1 MTETKKELSSI
12 KLMEKEKRLEA
23 RKLEINVHLLSTNKK
38 IEDVQRS
45 LLKKGWIRKLDGEWG
60 IK

>member
-1 MTETKKELSSI
+1 MTE
-12 KLMEKEKRLEA
+12 
-23 RKLEINVHLLSTNKK
+23 TNKK